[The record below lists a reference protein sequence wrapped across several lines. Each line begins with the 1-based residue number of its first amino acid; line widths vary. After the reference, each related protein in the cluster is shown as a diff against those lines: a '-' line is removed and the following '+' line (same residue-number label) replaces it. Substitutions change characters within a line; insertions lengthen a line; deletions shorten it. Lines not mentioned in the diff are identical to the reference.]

1 MMVLLGIYLL
11 VACKLLHT
19 WLTTLQKNTDLSYE
33 QKYISWVVLAIA
45 TVFWP
50 IVVPISYM
58 EKCAKVEREL
68 NKISINQIQDH
79 LVCDLIR

>member
-1 MMVLLGIYLL
+1 MMILLGIYLL

-19 WLTTLQKNTDLSYE
+19 WLKSLQKNIDLSYD
-33 QKYISWVVLAIA
+33 QKYLCWAVLAIA
-45 TVFWP
+45 TIFWP

-58 EKCAKVEREL
+58 EKCAKVERDI

-79 LVCDLIR
+79 LVCDLNR

>member
-1 MMVLLGIYLL
+1 MMVLLGLYLL

-19 WLTTLQKNTDLSYE
+19 WINSVQKNTDLSYD
-33 QKYISWVVLAIA
+33 QKYLCWIVLAIA
-45 TVFWP
+45 TIFWP

-58 EKCAKVEREL
+58 EKCAKAERDF

-79 LVCDLIR
+79 LVCDLNR

>member
-1 MMVLLGIYLL
+1 MMVLLIIYLL

-19 WLTTLQKNTDLSYE
+19 WIKSIEKNPDLSYD
-33 QKYISWVVLAIA
+33 QKYICWIVLAIA

-58 EKCAKVEREL
+58 EKCAKAERDF
-68 NKISINQIQDH
+68 NKISINQIKDH
-79 LVCDLIR
+79 LVCDLNR